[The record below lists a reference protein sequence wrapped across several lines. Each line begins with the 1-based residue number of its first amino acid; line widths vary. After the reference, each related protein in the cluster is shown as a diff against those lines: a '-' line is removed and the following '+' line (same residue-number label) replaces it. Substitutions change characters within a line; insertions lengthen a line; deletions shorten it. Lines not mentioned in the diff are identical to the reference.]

1 MTEPYRLLDE
11 KTSKIYIR
19 RDVILNEQDFGQKTE
34 EVPKGDLL
42 ETIEVEQNPIS
53 ETEEEQ
59 AESEERRQSERT
71 RRPPVR
77 FGIDEYADTA
87 TASIPH
93 VAYVAHQIAEPNTM
107 DKALAGDLSNEW
119 EEAADLEYDSLLQNE
134 TWDLVEL
141 PRGRETIGSKWVFK
155 IKYKGDGEI
164 ERFKARLVAKGYAQ
178 KPGIDYD
185 ETFSP
190 VVKFSSIRVL
200 LAFAVQNDMLLHQMD
215 VVTAFLNGTLEED
228 LYMQQPDGYVQQGK
242 EHLVCKLRKSLYGLK
257 QSPRCWNKA
266 FTEFMK
272 SVEFKQSSADPC
284 IYVRETGTLCTLCI
298 VAVYVDDLIIAT
310 KTDEEMQQV
319 KQLLQSQFKM
329 KDMGELHYCLGISI
343 KQDKAGKTLEMHQKQ
358 YLLKMLEKYNLQ
370 DAKPVSTPADS
381 NVRLRKDDNVSKAVD
396 SVMYQS
402 IVRSLL
408 YAAVATRPDI
418 SQAVGVV
425 SKFSSKPSEAH
436 LTAVKRILRYL
447 KGSLDITL
455 QYRKTEDGS
464 SLIGYSDADY
474 AGDLDDRHSTSGN
487 LFLIS
492 NGPVSWLSKKQP
504 IVTLSTCEAEYVALS
519 TATQEAVWIKRLLS
533 DFHVSQKQATVI
545 MEDNQGA
552 ICIAKNP
559 VGKDKAY
566 RHPPPLY

>member
-1 MTEPYRLLDE
+1 MAYAHVPDVQRKKLDKKAVKLRFVGYSIQSKAYRLLDE

-19 RDVILNEQDFGQKTE
+19 RDVIFNEQDFGQKTE

-42 ETIEVEQNPIS
+42 ETIEVEQNPDIES

-107 DKALAGDLSNEW
+107 DEALAGDLSNEW
-119 EEAADLEYDSLLQNE
+119 KEAADLEYDSLLQNE

-164 ERFKARLVAKGYAQ
+164 ERFKARL
-178 KPGIDYD
+178 
-185 ETFSP
+185 
-190 VVKFSSIRVL
+190 
-200 LAFAVQNDMLLHQMD
+200 
-215 VVTAFLNGTLEED
+215 
-228 LYMQQPDGYVQQGK
+228 
-242 EHLVCKLRKSLYGLK
+242 
-257 QSPRCWNKA
+257 
-266 FTEFMK
+266 
-272 SVEFKQSSADPC
+272 
-284 IYVRETGTLCTLCI
+284 
-298 VAVYVDDLIIAT
+298 
-310 KTDEEMQQV
+310 
-319 KQLLQSQFKM
+319 
-329 KDMGELHYCLGISI
+329 
-343 KQDKAGKTLEMHQKQ
+343 
-358 YLLKMLEKYNLQ
+358 KMLEKYNLQ

-381 NVRLRKDDNVSKAVD
+381 NVRLQKDDNVSKAVD

-402 IVRSLL
+402 IDGSLL

-533 DFHVSQKQATVI
+533 DFHVSQKQATII

-559 VGKDKAY
+559 VVQARTKHIDIRHHYIREAVSDGTVSLQYCPTEEMIADIFTKPLPKAKFEKLRRNMGLKKLMSSPHDKLSGSV
-566 RHPPPLY
+566 RGSN